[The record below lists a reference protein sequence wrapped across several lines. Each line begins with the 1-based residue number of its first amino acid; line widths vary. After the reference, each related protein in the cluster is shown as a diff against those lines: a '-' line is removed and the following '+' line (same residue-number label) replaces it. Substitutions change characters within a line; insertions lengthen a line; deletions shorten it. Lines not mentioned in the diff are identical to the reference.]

1 MYIPRPAKLLFQIDD
16 GWNRLLIN
24 RGHTIPEWTKQ
35 VIERMLACGTG
46 AMGIRRYCCESAYCT
61 HTKYFCQSCKSK
73 GCNACGMKAIEQW
86 IAEQQHILPD
96 CEWQHITFTMP
107 DKLWPAFNL
116 NWPLLN
122 QLFACAAN
130 TLLKWAEKL
139 NIEIGL
145 FVALH
150 TYGRQLNPHPHIH
163 LSVTR
168 GGLCRK
174 HGVWRSVFF
183 KKKVVERYWRQA
195 VIVLLRQHSASL
207 DLAAAGYRHIR
218 DYREWCQFLESQY
231 QRRWK
236 IHFAKKTKHARKNV
250 NYLGRYL
257 KRPPVSAS
265 KLRHYNGGT
274 VVHHYYDHR
283 SGQHK
288 TQTLSQEEMLWRYI
302 SHIPSRHFKM
312 MRYYGFLANR
322 KRGILLPEVYAA
334 LDMKVKE
341 KLPKPGFASL
351 MKQFTRTDPYR
362 CVLCGGRMV
371 FNNAEAGIRAERLLA
386 MRRQEFKKQRWLR
399 QAA

>member
-1 MYIPRPAKLLFQIDD
+1 
-16 GWNRLLIN
+16 
-24 RGHTIPEWTKQ
+24 
-35 VIERMLACGTG
+35 
-46 AMGIRRYCCESAYCT
+46 
-61 HTKYFCQSCKSK
+61 
-73 GCNACGMKAIEQW
+73 MKATEQW

-122 QLFACAAN
+122 QLFACAAY
-130 TLLKWAEKL
+130 TLLKWAEKMG
-139 NIEIGL
+139 IEIGL

-150 TYGRQLNPHPHIH
+150 TYGRQLNQHPHIH

-195 VIVLLRQHSASL
+195 VIALLRQHYASL
-207 DLAAAGYRHIR
+207 DLVAAGYRHIR

-236 IHFAKKTKHARKNV
+236 IHFAKKTKHARQNV
-250 NYLGRYL
+250 NYPGRYL
-257 KRPPVSAS
+257 KRPPVAAS
-265 KLRHYNGGT
+265 QLRHYSGGT

-283 SGQHK
+283 TGQHK
-288 TQTLSQEEMLWRYI
+288 IQYLSQEEMLMRYI

-312 MRYYGFLANR
+312 VRYYGFLANR
-322 KRGILLPEVYAA
+322 KRGTLLPEVYAA
-334 LDMKVKE
+334 LDIKE
-341 KLPKPGFASL
+341 KEKPPKPGFASL
-351 MKQFTRTDPYR
+351 MKQFNRIDPYQ
-362 CVLCGGRMV
+362 CVLCGGKMV
-371 FNNAEAGIRAERLLA
+371 FNCAEAGIRADKLLE
-386 MRRQEFKKQRWLR
+386 MRRQEFKKRRWLQ

>member
-16 GWNRLLIN
+16 GWNRLLMKY
-24 RGHTIPEWTKQ
+24 GSSVPEWTKL
-35 VIERMLACGTG
+35 VVERMLACGTG
-46 AMGIRRYCCESAYCT
+46 AMGIRRYCCDSPDCP

-73 GCNACGMKAIEQW
+73 GCSACGMKATEQW

-107 DKLWPAFNL
+107 DKLWPAFNH

-122 QLFACAAN
+122 QLFACAAR

-150 TYGRQLNPHPHIH
+150 TYGRQLNQHPHIH

-174 HGVWRSVFF
+174 HDVWRPVFF
-183 KKKVVERYWRQA
+183 KKKVVERYWRRA
-195 VIVLLRQHSASL
+195 VIALLRENYGGL
-207 DLAAAGYRHIR
+207 NLPAAGYVHIR

-236 IHFAKKTKHARKNV
+236 IHFAKKTKHARQNV

-257 KRPPVSAS
+257 KRPPVAAS

-283 SGQHK
+283 TGKHR
-288 TQTLSQEEMLWRYI
+288 TQYLSQEAMLLRYI
-302 SHIPSRHFKM
+302 SHIPSQHFKM
-312 MRYYGFLANR
+312 VRYYGFLANR
-322 KRGILLPEVYAA
+322 KRGILLPKVYAA
-334 LDMKVKE
+334 LGMQVK
-341 KLPKPGFASL
+341 KKPHKPGFASL
-351 MKQFTRTDPYR
+351 MKHFTNVDPYQ
-362 CVLCGGRMV
+362 CILCGSRMI
-371 FNNAEAGIRAERLLA
+371 FNSVQVGIRAEVLLE
-386 MRRQEFKKQRWLR
+386 MRRKIVKKARWLR
-399 QAA
+399 KTA